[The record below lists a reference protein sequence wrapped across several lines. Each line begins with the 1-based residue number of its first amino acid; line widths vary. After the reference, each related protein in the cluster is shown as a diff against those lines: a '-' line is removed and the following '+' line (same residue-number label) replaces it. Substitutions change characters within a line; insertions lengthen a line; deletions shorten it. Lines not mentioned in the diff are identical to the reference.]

1 MGQLGREQFRI
12 LFLDNR
18 NGLIA
23 DEVQHEGT
31 VDYTPVTPREIMR
44 RALELDAVSIVLCH
58 NHPTTPSMV
67 TFDHAQYR

>member
-1 MGQLGREQFRI
+1 M
-12 LFLDNR
+12 
-18 NGLIA
+18 
-23 DEVQHEGT
+23 QHEGT